1 MRRDIYNDEGRFQK
15 WKKEAL
21 KDGIGLSKQNT
32 DLIIQ
37 HLSTLEEK
45 KRGFNTINTRRVR
58 LVKLFQKLEDKG
70 FFDILKLKES
80 QAYEI
85 LKEESIDDLKGF
97 SAFWRWLIKKQ
108 KKLYLETKGKKGK
121 LLSDICEE
129 FNTQREENNFV
140 YFTFEELQKL
150 MPYFS
155 KDEQVR
161 LLFMFDTIIRSP
173 TELMNIKV
181 SDIHDDFKEL
191 QIRDETSKTFGRVIK
206 ILLCSE
212 ELRAYVKRNKLKQD
226 DYLFNF
232 SPSGFNKKLKQIAK
246 QVFGDR
252 MSKAGEPYSK
262 LSLYDFRHS
271 GAIYWRLGA
280 YKSKID
286 ALMYRGG
293 WNNLTILNYY
303 TKKIGMQDSI
313 ERQDLM
319 IGVDRNELEK
329 LKGEFDKERKL
340 REKQWI
346 IFQKF
351 MKAQDKMRGMKK

>member
-1 MRRDIYNDEGRFQK
+1 MRRDIYNDETRFQK

-21 KDGIGLSKQNT
+21 KEGIGLSKQNS

-37 HLSTLEEK
+37 HLSSLEEK

-58 LVKLFQKLEDKG
+58 LVKLFQKLENKG
-70 FFDILKLKES
+70 FYNILKLKES

-85 LKEESIDDLKGF
+85 LKGESIDDLKGF
-97 SAFWRWLIKKQ
+97 SAFWRGLIKKQ

-121 LLSDICEE
+121 LLIDICEE
-129 FNTQREENNFV
+129 FNTQRGENSFV
-140 YFTFEELQKL
+140 YFTFEDLQKML
-150 MPYFS
+150 PCFS
-155 KDEQVR
+155 TDEQVR

-181 SDIHDDFKEL
+181 SDCHDDFKEL
-191 QIRDETSKTFGRVIK
+191 QIREETSKTFGRVIK

-212 ELRAYVKRNKLKQD
+212 ELRDYVKRNKLNQD

-246 QVFGDR
+246 QVFSDR
-252 MSKAGEPYSK
+252 MSKAGEPYSQ

-313 ERQDLM
+313 EKQDLM
-319 IGVDRNELEK
+319 IGVDKNELEKVKGELEK
-329 LKGEFDKERKL
+329 LKRAVKEL
-340 REKQWI
+340 
-346 IFQKF
+346 
-351 MKAQDKMRGMKK
+351 RGMIKK